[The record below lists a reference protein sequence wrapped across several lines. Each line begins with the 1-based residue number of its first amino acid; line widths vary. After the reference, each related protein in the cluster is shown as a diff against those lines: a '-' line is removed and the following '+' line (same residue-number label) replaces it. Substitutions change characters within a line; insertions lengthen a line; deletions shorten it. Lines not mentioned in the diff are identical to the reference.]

1 MLYTK
6 PINRLGLGWP
16 GIWPGS
22 WLSMTALADGA
33 IRIRHAGVK
42 GGSHSRAQ
50 MSLAYP
56 EMARAVN
63 RMRCVLGPELCVY
76 VNRTLV
82 LL

>member
-50 MSLAYP
+50 MSLGLP
-56 EMARAVN
+56 GNGMSCE
-63 RMRCVLGPELCVY
+63 
-76 VNRTLV
+76 
-82 LL
+82 